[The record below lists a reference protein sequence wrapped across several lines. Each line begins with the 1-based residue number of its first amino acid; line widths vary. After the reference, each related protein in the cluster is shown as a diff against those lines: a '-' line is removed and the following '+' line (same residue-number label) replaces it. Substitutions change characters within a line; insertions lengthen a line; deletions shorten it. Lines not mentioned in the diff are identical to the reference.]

1 MESPQEVEGPCSALA
16 HTGSTAWS
24 ATTALPTLCVVIN
37 YWSPNSSTTTL
48 LLGFSFIFFPLL
60 MLHHVHLYHSD
71 LGLNLSTVFALI
83 SLNIGDPQAF
93 AEMQRQEKVLSL
105 LQPLQ
110 AKVNPAF
117 FLQVVFP

>member
-1 MESPQEVEGPCSALA
+1 
-16 HTGSTAWS
+16 
-24 ATTALPTLCVVIN
+24 
-37 YWSPNSSTTTL
+37 
-48 LLGFSFIFFPLL
+48 
-60 MLHHVHLYHSD
+60 MLHHVHLYHTD

-110 AKVNPAF
+110 AKVNPAI